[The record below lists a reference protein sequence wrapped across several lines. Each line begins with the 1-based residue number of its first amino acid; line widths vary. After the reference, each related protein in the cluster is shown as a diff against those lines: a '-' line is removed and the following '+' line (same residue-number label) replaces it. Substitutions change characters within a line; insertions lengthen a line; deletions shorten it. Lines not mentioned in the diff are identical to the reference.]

1 MRVIGIDT
9 CSEVLRVSKGA
20 VKKERQMCAIAVEFV
35 FRMFTSYIMS
45 LSNL

>member
-20 VKKERQMCAIAVEFV
+20 VKKDKQICAIAVEFV
-35 FRMFTSYIMS
+35 LLLFTSYIMS
-45 LSNL
+45 FNKV